1 MSNSSTHW
9 SKNELQA
16 YILLYCANA
25 NFTESPEEIALIKSK
40 VDAKNYKEIHK
51 EFDNDNDYQS
61 IEKIIDAVD
70 RLNLSDK
77 QIDKMIMEIKELFM
91 ADGDFDAAEKALFS
105 GLKHILK

>member
-25 NFTESPEEIALIKSK
+25 NFVEKPAEIDLIKSK
-40 VDAKNYKEIHK
+40 VDTTRYKAIHQ

-61 IEKIIDAVD
+61 IEKIIDAVN

-77 QIDKMIMEIKELFM
+77 QTDKMILEIKELFM